1 MKKIK
6 IMKSRKKVDC
16 VEMKWDIQQR
26 VLQEYKG
33 LSEDKIIALQKK
45 KLKNNP
51 LLSSFV
57 EKVKIIR
64 TEGVKAP

>member
-1 MKKIK
+1 
-6 IMKSRKKVDC
+6 MKSRKRIDC
-16 VEMKWDIQQR
+16 VEMKWDIQQK
-26 VLQEYKG
+26 LMQEFKG
-33 LSEDKIIALQKK
+33 LSDDKIIALQQK

-64 TEGVKAP
+64 AEGVTTP

>member
-1 MKKIK
+1 
-6 IMKSRKKVDC
+6 MKSRKKIDC
-16 VEMKWDIQQR
+16 VEMKWDIQQK
-26 VLQEYKG
+26 LMQEFKG
-33 LSEDKIIALQKK
+33 LSDDKIIALQKK

-64 TEGVKAP
+64 TEGVKTP

>member
-1 MKKIK
+1 
-6 IMKSRKKVDC
+6 MKSRKRIDC
-16 VEMKWDIQQR
+16 VEMKWDIQQK
-26 VLQEYKG
+26 LMQEFKG
-33 LSEDKIIALQKK
+33 LSDDKIIALQKK

-64 TEGVKAP
+64 TEGVKTP